1 MLKILDQIYAFSPWR
16 QRSDDTGAGQARPL
30 QLQACLPGA
39 HGVDD
44 FAHRVEDELA
54 DDPHADQQLR
64 VDRGPADRAG
74 RTLIPKRKG
83 HAHAWTR
90 PVYSGGLLANEL

>member
-44 FAHRVEDELA
+44 FAHRVEDEL
-54 DDPHADQQLR
+54 PTIR
-64 VDRGPADRAG
+64 MRISNSGSIEG
-74 RTLIPKRKG
+74 RPTGQAAP
-83 HAHAWTR
+83 
-90 PVYSGGLLANEL
+90 